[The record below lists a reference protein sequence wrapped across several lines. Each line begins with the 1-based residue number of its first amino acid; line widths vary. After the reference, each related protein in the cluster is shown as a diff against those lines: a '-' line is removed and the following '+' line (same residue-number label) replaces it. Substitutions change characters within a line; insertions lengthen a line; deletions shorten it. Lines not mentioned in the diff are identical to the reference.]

1 MIADPKL
8 REWIE
13 NWNKHYSGEYA
24 FKQTYSPGEK
34 NRSMLFVEG
43 VVEMAKYMVTNS
55 KNVRVT
61 TQVNAQGITQLVIDV
76 TPQDTVEA
84 AKS

>member
-13 NWNKHYSGEYA
+13 NWNKHYSGEHT
-24 FKQTYSPGEK
+24 FKPTYSPGEK
-34 NRSMLFVEG
+34 NRTMLFVEG
-43 VVEMAKYMVTNS
+43 FVEMAKHLAVNS
-55 KNVRVT
+55 KSVRIT
-61 TQVNAQGITQLVIDV
+61 TQVNAQGVTQLVVDV
-76 TPQDTVEA
+76 TPQGTVEA